1 MTTYDY
7 DLFTIGAGSG
17 GVRAS
22 RMAAGLG
29 ARVAVAEE
37 RYMGGTC
44 VNVGCIP
51 KKLFAYAGHYAEDIE
66 DAVGFGWSTTP
77 PRFDWSTLVAN
88 KDKEITR
95 LNGIYERLLTAAGVK
110 IFRARARV
118 IDAHTVEVEGKRVS
132 AANILIAVGGWP
144 MVPDVPGKELAITSN
159 EAFHLPQLPARVL
172 IVGGGYIAVEFASI
186 FHGVGVATTVS
197 YRGERLLREFDADL
211 GAFLGE
217 QMAKKG
223 VRILLRSQ
231 VRAIERR
238 GAGLVCAMGDG
249 TFIETDAVM
258 YATGRMPNTSGLG
271 LEAAGVELERNGSVL
286 VDENFQS
293 TVPSIHAIGDVI
305 HRWQLTPVAL
315 AEGMVIVDRLF
326 GGGQRR
332 MAYSNIATAIFSN
345 PPVGTVGLSEERAR
359 QDHGDVAIYRTS
371 FTPLK
376 HRLSGRPESTLMK
389 LVVDKATDRVL
400 GVHMVGAE
408 AGEIV
413 QGFAVAL
420 VCGAT
425 KRQFDATIGIHPTAA
440 EEFVTLR
447 DPLA

>member
-1 MTTYDY
+1 MTYDY

-66 DAVGFGWSTTP
+66 DSAGFGWRTEP
-77 PRFDWSTLVAN
+77 PTFDWPTLVAN

-95 LNGIYERLLTAAGVK
+95 LNGIYERLLAGSGVA

-118 IDAHTVEVEGKRVS
+118 VDAHTVEVEGKRFT
-132 AANILIAVGGWP
+132 AAHILIATGGWP
-144 MVPDVPGKELAITSN
+144 VVPDIPGKELAITSN
-159 EAFHLPQLPARVL
+159 EAFHLARLPSRVL

-211 GAFLGE
+211 GSFLGE

-231 VRAIERR
+231 LRSIERR
-238 GAGLVCAMGDG
+238 GEGLLCTMADG
-249 TFIETDAVM
+249 STIETDAVM
-258 YATGRMPNTSGLG
+258 YATGRSPNTRGLG
-271 LEAAGVELERNGSVL
+271 LEGAGVELDRNGAVI

-293 TVPSIHAIGDVI
+293 SVASIHAIGDVI
-305 HRWQLTPVAL
+305 YRLQLTPVAL

-326 GGGQRR
+326 GKGERR
-332 MAYSNIATAIFSN
+332 MCYDNVATAIFSN
-345 PPVGTVGLSEERAR
+345 PPVGTVGLSEARAR
-359 QDHGDVAIYRTS
+359 EQGADVVIYRTS

-376 HRLSGRPESTLMK
+376 HRLTGRAESTLMK
-389 LVVDKATDRVL
+389 LVVDRATDRVL

-408 AGEIV
+408 AGEII

-447 DPLA
+447 EPVA